1 MNYLPLARHLPVLS
15 SVAFGSSFSSESYS
29 YWPRTLNHPVPPS
42 SPHSPEEDVGTDYNG
57 PGDGRQCDSALT
69 SSPLSVPLGE
79 LVDKISIGFGESVI
93 QLLALRG
100 GE

>member
-1 MNYLPLARHLPVLS
+1 MAL
-15 SVAFGSSFSSESYS
+15 E
-29 YWPRTLNHPVPPS
+29 T
-42 SPHSPEEDVGTDYNG
+42 E
-57 PGDGRQCDSALT
+57 DSALT

-79 LVDKISIGFGESVI
+79 LVDEISIGFGESVI

>member
-15 SVAFGSSFSSESYS
+15 SVAFGSSFSSESYFN
-29 YWPRTLNHPVPPS
+29 WPKTLNHPVPPHHHI
-42 SPHSPEEDVGTDYNG
+42 PQRKTWELITMALETD
-57 PGDGRQCDSALT
+57 DSALT
-69 SSPLSVPLGE
+69 SSPLSVPLDE

-93 QLLALRG
+93 QLLALWG